1 VQNRQTIL
9 VELQFVGEFPR
20 NLELFQI
27 PGEFSQLFSNS
38 LPIRCPVFL
47 VEKPHIAQVQIRAL
61 IGRGGET
68 IQEILLGILVGS
80 DIPGEYTGN

>member
-1 VQNRQTIL
+1 VN
-9 VELQFVGEFPR
+9 FPGIW
-20 NLELFQI
+20 NFSKF

-68 IQEILLGILVGS
+68 IQEIFLGILVGS